1 MEKLTEVIR
10 AALVETY
17 GEEFI
22 EKSDEGFYVE
32 DEETDMGLEVVIR
45 ATT

>member
-10 AALVETY
+10 EALVEEY

-22 EKSDEGFYVE
+22 EESAEGFYVE
-32 DEETDMGLEVVIR
+32 DEDADMGLEVVIR

>member
-10 AALVETY
+10 VALVEEY

-22 EKSDEGFYVE
+22 EESANGFYVKDE
-32 DEETDMGLEVVIR
+32 DTDMGLEVVIR
-45 ATT
+45 VTT

>member
-10 AALVETY
+10 AALVEEY

-22 EKSDEGFYVE
+22 EESADGFYVE
-32 DEETDMGLEVVIR
+32 DEDTDMGLEVVIR
-45 ATT
+45 VTT